1 MRYYHA
7 HCECYHVVCYR
18 PGELPH
24 QSSQS
29 MLYEFSIQVAK
40 GMKYLSGKKFVHRDL
55 AARNIL
61 VGDNN
66 ICKVVE

>member
-1 MRYYHA
+1 MTVTIISVY
-7 HCECYHVVCYR
+7 YR

-24 QSSQS
+24 ASLQSI
-29 MLYEFSIQVAK
+29 LYEFSIQVAK
-40 GMKYLSGKKFVHRDL
+40 GMKYLSEKKFVHRDL